1 MNNDTN
7 KAISSLK
14 VETIVSAVSGE
25 PVAITDV
32 LHHYQKY
39 IIRLSL
45 RNNYEV
51 GSTSS
56 VYIDEFL
63 RRNLETKL
71 IEKILTFDV
80 SR

>member
-1 MNNDTN
+1 MSNDTN
-7 KAISSLK
+7 KAVSSLE

-25 PVAITDV
+25 PVAITKV
-32 LHHYQKY
+32 LQHYQKY

-51 GSTSS
+51 GSISP
-56 VYIDEFL
+56 VYVDEFL

>member
-7 KAISSLK
+7 KAVSSLE
-14 VETIVSAVSGE
+14 VEAIVSAVSGE
-25 PVAITDV
+25 PVAITKV
-32 LHHYQKY
+32 LQHYQKY

-51 GSTSS
+51 GSISP
-56 VYIDEFL
+56 VYVDEFL

>member
-1 MNNDTN
+1 MGNVDKT
-7 KAISSLK
+7 APSLK
-14 VETIVSAVSGE
+14 VEIIVSAVSGD
-25 PVAITDV
+25 PIAITEV

-39 IIRLSL
+39 IMSLSL
-45 RNNYEV
+45 RSNYD

-56 VYIDEFL
+56 VYVDEFL

>member
-25 PVAITDV
+25 PVAITEV

-45 RNNYEV
+45 RNNYCW
-51 GSTSS
+51 
-56 VYIDEFL
+56 
-63 RRNLETKL
+63 
-71 IEKILTFDV
+71 
-80 SR
+80 

>member
-7 KAISSLK
+7 KAVSSLE
-14 VETIVSAVSGE
+14 VETIISAVSGE
-25 PVAITDV
+25 PVAITKV
-32 LHHYQKY
+32 LQHYQKY

-51 GSTSS
+51 GSISP
-56 VYIDEFL
+56 VYVDEFL

>member
-1 MNNDTN
+1 MGNVDKT
-7 KAISSLK
+7 APSLK
-14 VETIVSAVSGE
+14 VEIIVSAVSGD
-25 PVAITDV
+25 PIAITEV

-39 IIRLSL
+39 IMSLSL
-45 RNNYEV
+45 RSNYDD

-56 VYIDEFL
+56 VYVDEFL

>member
-1 MNNDTN
+1 MNNHAN
-7 KAISSLK
+7 KSISSLK
-14 VETIVSAVSGE
+14 TETIILAVSGE
-25 PVAITDV
+25 PVAITEV

-45 RNNYEV
+45 RDNYEV

-56 VYIDEFL
+56 VYVDEFL

>member
-7 KAISSLK
+7 KAVSSLE

-25 PVAITDV
+25 PVAITKV
-32 LHHYQKY
+32 LQHYRKY

-51 GSTSS
+51 GSISP
-56 VYIDEFL
+56 VYVDEFL

>member
-7 KAISSLK
+7 KAVSSLE

-25 PVAITDV
+25 PVAITKV
-32 LHHYQKY
+32 LQHYQKY

-51 GSTSS
+51 GSISP
-56 VYIDEFL
+56 VYVDEFL

-71 IEKILTFDV
+71 IEKVLTFDV